1 MSQSIASRCEV
12 HAYGYTEG
20 AIAHPVLSAWSSLIQ
35 NVVLPNFTLFGWFTI
50 LTEGALALF
59 LFLGLATR
67 FWAVVEILQSCAIY
81 LSVSAQPGEW
91 KWSYWL
97 MAAVH
102 LAILGLAAGRVLGL
116 DQALRRCV
124 TGPRSSRVSTAS
136 PPHTPRRRPERPQ
149 GQRGPA
155 RVGQTLPTAQRR
167 SRLDRVCP
175 INGVTGVHG

>member
-1 MSQSIASRCEV
+1 MTTTTDHTVRPSTTGVAHDRATTLAAVVLRLVAAYLWFDNLSWKNPPDFGQTDKAGL
-12 HAYGYTEG
+12 YGYTEG

-67 FWAVVEILQSCAIY
+67 FWAAVGILQSLAIY
-81 LSVSAQPGEW
+81 LTVSAQPGEW

-116 DQALRRCV
+116 DQALRRRV
-124 TGPRSSRVSTAS
+124 TGPAI
-136 PPHTPRRRPERPQ
+136 
-149 GQRGPA
+149 
-155 RVGQTLPTAQRR
+155 L
-167 SRLDRVCP
+167 SRLYRVAS
-175 INGVTGVHG
+175 